1 MDAGTVI
8 MKKCR
13 KCGEEKPETEFYR
26 NRNYKSGRESMCAA
40 CALEYKKAEYRRNR
54 MNPDGITVAAD
65 GKKYT
70 KKDAKR
76 CIYWD
81 GNMISLLKKHFPTT
95 LNEEMAEMLGVSQR
109 TMIRK
114 ARELGLEKDPEWLT
128 RIWNERRIMA
138 QASNRAKG
146 YPGSFQKGRRYNPDG
161 EFKPGYKEDEETKAR
176 RIEKYR
182 RWCLHHPREL
192 KERGAKVWATRRSN
206 MQTKGISS

>member
-1 MDAGTVI
+1 MDTGTVM

-65 GKKYT
+65 GKKYI

-81 GNMISLLKKHFPTT
+81 GNMLSMLKKHFPTT

-114 ARELGLEKDPEWLT
+114 ARELGLKKDKGWLKGVWQQNSMLG
-128 RIWNERRIMA
+128 RDECRRNGN
-138 QASNRAKG
+138 SG
-146 YPGSFQKGRRYNPDG
+146 WLQKGHRFLGNQYTGVLLN
-161 EFKPGYKEDEETKAR
+161 K
-176 RIEKYR
+176 IE
-182 RWCLHHPREL
+182 
-192 KERGAKVWATRRSN
+192 
-206 MQTKGISS
+206 